1 MATALATGGKW
12 SVASDAVGSTTA
24 LALRPVAP
32 DPAMLRRV
40 SVAVPRDDGWGLIP
54 LLAAA
59 LVAPGFDAD
68 SDHDPW
74 GDQGRGL
81 LANRAPSLNRE
92 TADVQEAWLNEL
104 PLR

>member
-1 MATALATGGKW
+1 MATALAMGGKW
-12 SVASDAVGSTTA
+12 NAAIDAVGTTTA

-40 SVAVPRDDGWGLIP
+40 SVAVPRDDDWGLIP
-54 LLAAA
+54 LLAAS
-59 LVAPGFDAD
+59 LVAPGLDAD

-81 LANRAPSLNRE
+81 LANRAPPLNRE
-92 TADVQEAWLNEL
+92 TADAREAWLKEL
-104 PLR
+104 PLQ